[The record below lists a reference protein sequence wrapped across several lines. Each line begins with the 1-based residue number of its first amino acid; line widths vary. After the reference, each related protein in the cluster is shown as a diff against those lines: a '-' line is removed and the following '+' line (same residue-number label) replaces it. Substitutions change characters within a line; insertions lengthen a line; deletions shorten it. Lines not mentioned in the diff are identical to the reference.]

1 MSGKKPELKALN
13 DRLFKRYNEDLDSV
27 EAWLAYIHHR
37 GVPPIVYQTIL
48 TRLRALSSGELLL
61 DERLTERELELA
73 VDIAVACNYGAALR
87 CLLGKEVINTQLVA
101 AAVPLIPK
109 KVLQILPMDLI
120 RLSAPTTAPKNESF
134 VLSEFFY
141 SAYLQ

>member
-1 MSGKKPELKALN
+1 MSGTKPELKALS

-27 EAWLAYIHHR
+27 EAWLAYIQHR
-37 GVPPIVYQTIL
+37 GVEPMVYEKIL

-61 DERLTERELELA
+61 DERLTERELNLA
-73 VDIAVACNYGAALR
+73 VDIAVACNYGIVLR
-87 CLLGKEVINTQLVA
+87 CLLGKEVLNTQLVA

-109 KVLQILPMDLI
+109 KVLQILPVDLI
-120 RLSAPTTAPKNESF
+120 RLNVATTTHKNESF

-141 SAYLQ
+141 SAHLQ